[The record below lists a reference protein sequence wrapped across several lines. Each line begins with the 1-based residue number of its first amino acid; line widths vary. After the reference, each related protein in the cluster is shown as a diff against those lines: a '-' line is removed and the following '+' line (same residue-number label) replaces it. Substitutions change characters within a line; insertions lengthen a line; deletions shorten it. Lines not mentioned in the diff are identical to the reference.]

1 MELWSQ
7 DEARFG
13 QQGTLTRVWA
23 LCGSRPRRVRQTEYG
38 WRYVFGAVCV
48 TSGAACGWVMNA
60 ADTEMMNIF
69 LRELGLSL
77 APDVQAV
84 LLLDRAGWHTAK
96 RLQLPENITLLLL
109 PPYSPELNPAELLWR
124 ELRRE
129 TLSNREYEDEE
140 QLEEAVV
147 VGWNRLT
154 DDPQRLRSLC
164 CFPWMASAVNN

>member
-1 MELWSQ
+1 
-7 DEARFG
+7 
-13 QQGTLTRVWA
+13 
-23 LCGSRPRRVRQTEYG
+23 
-38 WRYVFGAVCV
+38 
-48 TSGAACGWVMNA
+48 MNA